1 MNNSHSTQPYDIIII
16 GAGIIGASISLS
28 VARKGYSVLCLDA
41 LPSAGYGSTSGSCAI
56 IRPYYS
62 TVDGSAIAYESHY
75 YWKNWA
81 EHIGVDDERGLARYV
96 NCGSLVMKTS
106 KNQLLEPTCSIMDE
120 IGAPYSHLSAVEVR
134 ARLPVNTAAFAPAKT
149 IDDPGFGLS
158 NGDQLPGG
166 VLFHSGGYVT
176 DPQLATH
183 NIQRA
188 AEAVGA
194 VFRFNTRVT
203 SIEQI
208 AGKISGV
215 TTASGQSYTTGVVLN
230 AAGPHSYKINQLAG
244 VEEGMNIKTRAL
256 RHEVAHVPSPEQYD
270 FENNG
275 CVFSD
280 SDIAAYLRPEHGNH
294 ILIGSEDPP
303 CDTPQW
309 VDPDD
314 FDRNFSEQWKTLV
327 MRAAQRVPEL
337 PIPGQAK
344 GVVELYDVS
353 DDWIPIYDK
362 SDLDGFYMAIG
373 TSGNQ
378 FKNAPIVGE
387 MMADMIEAGLQGR
400 DQDSDPIDFHLK
412 YINRTVN
419 TGFYSRLRE
428 INKDSSF
435 SVLG

>member
-1 MNNSHSTQPYDIIII
+1 MKNNETKNSRDIIVI

-28 VARKGYSVLCLDA
+28 AARKGYSVLCIDA

-75 YWKNWA
+75 YWKHWA
-81 EHIGVDDERGLARYV
+81 EHIVVEDERGLARYI
-96 NCGSLVMKTS
+96 NCGALVMKTPQ
-106 KNQLLEPTCSIMDE
+106 NNFLEPACSIMDE
-120 IGAPYSHLSAVEVR
+120 IGAPYSYLSADEVR
-134 ARLPVNTAAFAPAKT
+134 TRLPVNTDAFAPAKT

-158 NGDQLPGG
+158 NGGSLPGG

-188 AEAVGA
+188 AEAAGV
-194 VFRFNTRVT
+194 VFSFNTRVT
-203 SIEQI
+203 SIEQT
-208 AGKISGV
+208 AAKI
-215 TTASGQSYTTGVVLN
+215 TGVSTDSEQNYAAQVVVN

-244 VEEGMNIKTRAL
+244 VEKGMNIKTRAL
-256 RHEVAHVPSPEQYD
+256 RHEVAHVPSPENFD
-270 FENNG
+270 FEHHG

-280 SDIAAYLRPEHGNH
+280 SDIATYLRPEHGNH
-294 ILIGSEDPP
+294 MLIGSEDPP

-327 MRAAQRVPEL
+327 MRAAQRIPEL
-337 PIPGQAK
+337 AIPGQAK

-387 MMADMIEAGLQGR
+387 MMADMIKAGLEGR
-400 DQDSDPIDFHLK
+400 NQDTDPIDFHLK

-428 INKDSSF
+428 VNKDSSF